1 MTVVLGLAVGAL
13 TVLLLRVG
21 AAGMLRA
28 PALQRPNYRGHLLP
42 TSGGVLIV
50 LAVLVVEAGRAVLG
64 ALGVGSE
71 PGLTIQRS
79 EVLFAV
85 FAFGL
90 LGLIDD
96 LLGDGSARGF
106 RGHVRALFRGEITT
120 GFLKLFGGAGVAVVL
135 VATPGFATGRRL
147 LVDAVLIALAANL
160 GNLLDRAPGRTIKA
174 AMVAYVPLAIVLGD
188 GAVGV
193 AIAPAMG
200 AAFGLLPSDLRE
212 RLMLGDAGANVIGA
226 VLGLGVVL
234 GRGETTRTTALVLL
248 IAANVAAEVVSFSAI
263 IDRVPPLR
271 WFDRLGQR
279 PERRAPNGGPNGG
292 PNDDDQGSQSRA

>member
-1 MTVVLGLAVGAL
+1 M
-13 TVLLLRVG
+13 
-21 AAGMLRA
+21 
-28 PALQRPNYRGHLLP
+28 
-42 TSGGVLIV
+42 
-50 LAVLVVEAGRAVLG
+50 
-64 ALGVGSE
+64 
-71 PGLTIQRS
+71 QRS

-85 FAFGL
+85 FGFGL
-90 LGLIDD
+90 LGMVDD

-106 RGHVRALFRGEITT
+106 RGHLRALFHGEITT
-120 GFLKLFGGAGVAVVL
+120 GFLKLFGGAGIAVVL

-174 AMVAYVPLAIVLGD
+174 AAIAYVPLAFVLGD

-200 AAFGLLPSDLRE
+200 AAFGLLGDDVRE

-234 GRGETTRTTALVLL
+234 GRGEVTRTTALVLL
-248 IAANVAAEVVSFSAI
+248 VIANVAAELVSFSAG
-263 IDRVPPLR
+263 IDRIPPLR
-271 WFDRLGQR
+271 WLDRLGLASTQAEGS
-279 PERRAPNGGPNGG
+279 PEQHASGSPLRACSQGARTAPCVRRISP
-292 PNDDDQGSQSRA
+292 

>member
-1 MTVVLGLAVGAL
+1 VNVVVGLLVGVVTVQF
-13 TVLLLRVG
+13 LRFG
-21 AAGMLRA
+21 AAQMLASPVLARK
-28 PALQRPNYRGHLLP
+28 NYADRVVP
-42 TSGGVLIV
+42 TSGGILIV
-50 LAVLVVEAGRAVLG
+50 LAVLVIEAGRAILG

-71 PGLTIQRS
+71 PDLTIERS
-79 EVLFAV
+79 LVLFAV
-85 FAFGL
+85 FGFGL

-96 LLGDGSARGF
+96 LLGDGSVRGF
-106 RGHVRALFRGEITT
+106 KGHLRALSQGRITT

-174 AMVAYVPLAIVLGD
+174 ALIAYVPLAIVLGD
-188 GAVGV
+188 GAVAV

-200 AAFGLLPSDLRE
+200 AAFGLLGDDLKE

-234 GRGETTRTTALVLL
+234 GRGQVTRTTALVLL
-248 IAANVAAEVVSFSAI
+248 IVANVAAELVSFSAI

-271 WFDRLGQR
+271 WLDRLG
-279 PERRAPNGGPNGG
+279 RREDDAP
-292 PNDDDQGSQSRA
+292 

>member
-1 MTVVLGLAVGAL
+1 VNVVVGLVVGVVTVQF
-13 TVLLLRVG
+13 LRVG
-21 AAGMLRA
+21 AAQMLA
-28 PALQRPNYRGHLLP
+28 SPALAKRNYADRLVP
-42 TSGGVLIV
+42 TSGGILIV
-50 LAVLVVEAGRAVLG
+50 LAVLVIEAGRAILG
-64 ALGVGSE
+64 SLGVGGA
-71 PGLTIQRS
+71 PDLTIERS
-79 EVLFAV
+79 LVLFAV
-85 FAFGL
+85 FGFGL

-96 LLGDGSARGF
+96 LLGDGTTRGF
-106 RGHVRALFRGEITT
+106 KGHITALLHGRITT

-174 AMVAYVPLAIVLGD
+174 ALIAYIPLAIVLGD
-188 GAVGV
+188 GAVAV

-200 AAFGLLPSDLRE
+200 AAFGLLGDDLRE

-234 GRGETTRTTALVLL
+234 GRGGVTRTTALVLL
-248 IAANVAAEVVSFSAI
+248 IVANVAAELVSFSSI

-271 WFDRLGQR
+271 WLDRLGR
-279 PERRAPNGGPNGG
+279 RTDGPDTAAPEG
-292 PNDDDQGSQSRA
+292 DQPGSQSGRS